1 LGTVIPGQRVSAET
15 GIFRD
20 KLDQESGLDASHRP
34 GMTSSFSYFFVLPES
49 LTASKVW
56 NSTL

>member
-1 LGTVIPGQRVSAET
+1 MPAT
-15 GIFRD
+15 
-20 KLDQESGLDASHRP
+20 ESGHDVEKAELTPRHDTEAEP
-34 GMTSSFSYFFVLPES
+34 YFFVLPES